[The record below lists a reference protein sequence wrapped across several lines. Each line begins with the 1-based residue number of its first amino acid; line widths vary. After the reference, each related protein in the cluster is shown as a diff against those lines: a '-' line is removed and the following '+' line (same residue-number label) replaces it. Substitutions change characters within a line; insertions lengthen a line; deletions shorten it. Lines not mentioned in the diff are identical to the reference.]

1 MAANSMAIGAALG
14 VTFGVAFRMK
24 PKPPEP
30 KREPTFGYHNILK
43 TEWKKGRLPTVKKG
57 FYGDV
62 LTMKNV
68 SLEHLQPKSKGG
80 ANALSNFVLAS
91 KQQNNARAC
100 LPLQDFVN
108 KTTAIE
114 YLQQF
119 VGVKTKRF
127 DGDSYIA
134 QVTKT
139 LESLGIDF
147 KI

>member
-14 VTFGVAFRMK
+14 VTFGVSFRMK

-30 KREPTFGYHNILK
+30 KREPIFGYHNILK

-91 KQQNNARAC
+91 KQQNNARGDE
-100 LPLQDFVN
+100 PLKDFIN
-108 KTTAIE
+108 PAALFE
-114 YLQQF
+114 YFSQF

>member
-24 PKPPEP
+24 PKQPEP
-30 KREPTFGYHNILK
+30 KREPTFGYRNILK
-43 TEWKKGRLPTVKKG
+43 TEWKKGHLPTVKKG

-91 KQQNNARAC
+91 KQKNNARAC

-119 VGVKTKRF
+119 VGVKTKYF
-127 DGDSYIA
+127 DGDKYIELI
-134 QVTKT
+134 VET
-139 LESLGIDF
+139 LKRL
-147 KI
+147 KINLFE